1 MSLSRI
7 EQETIILFN
16 EEEKTATVETCNKRL
31 KKQLDQY
38 CAENV
43 ECSLVYENDDFAKY
57 VCPKS
62 WVKVKRPRQ
71 LSSEQREKLA
81 ARARENFQR
90 NAGFPELI
98 ADIESS
104 RDIVPYDVLVE
115 QIESGERIPWI
126 WQEESGDD

>member
-1 MSLSRI
+1 MNLSQY

-16 EEEKTATVETCNKRL
+16 EAEKTATVETCNKRL

-81 ARARENFQR
+81 LRAKQNFHK
-90 NAGFPELI
+90 
-98 ADIESS
+98 
-104 RDIVPYDVLVE
+104 
-115 QIESGERIPWI
+115 ESGE
-126 WQEESGDD
+126 D